1 METLEAT
8 NCVTIYGDVQKVQVG
23 NCCSVEGFIKNF
35 PKEQSIQVDR
45 EIKVCHGKERIQK
58 EAAKHHFQIEELNYD
73 ILQIE
78 GDLTKFKDDSGEEVV
93 IHGAVGSAEVG
104 NCAEVKGVVNF
115 ASAGN
120 RLFCTMGDSRAKST
134 EELLQ

>member
-1 METLEAT
+1 MSRKGKNPERSSETT
-8 NCVTIYGDVQKVQVG
+8 FSGRRSYDV
-23 NCCSVEGFIKNF
+23 
-35 PKEQSIQVDR
+35 
-45 EIKVCHGKERIQK
+45 
-58 EAAKHHFQIEELNYD
+58 
-73 ILQIE
+73 LQIE

-115 ASAGN
+115 ASAEN
-120 RLFCTMGDSRAKST
+120 RLFCTMGDSKAKPT